1 MANEVI
7 TAIEAKMAAPK
18 PDLNAAH
25 EQTRAEAVATHSED
39 VVNSV
44 STAPETT
51 PAETDTGET
60 VASDG
65 TDTPARQNKGV
76 GKRINE
82 LTKEK
87 HDERRRREA
96 VERELSELRAT
107 LSTPAQTQTPAQQDT
122 QAPAS
127 GKPTLESC
135 DFDPEVLAERMA
147 DWKLDQRDR
156 QAAENK
162 QKETH
167 QQRLRSYQ
175 ERADAFADENPDY
188 AERVESLKLTPIM
201 DQAIFETEL
210 EPQIAY
216 YLATN
221 PGEVERI
228 AQLTPAGQVRA
239 IAKLED
245 KLSAPPVV
253 EQQEAETPRPAVVPS
268 RPPSVQSPPPP
279 PPSVAAKSTA
289 KAPVAQWDINQHIE
303 AVRSKATRR

>member
-1 MANEVI
+1 
-7 TAIEAKMAAPK
+7 
-18 PDLNAAH
+18 
-25 EQTRAEAVATHSED
+25 
-39 VVNSV
+39 
-44 STAPETT
+44 
-51 PAETDTGET
+51 
-60 VASDG
+60 
-65 TDTPARQNKGV
+65 
-76 GKRINE
+76 
-82 LTKEK
+82 
-87 HDERRRREA
+87 
-96 VERELSELRAT
+96 
-107 LSTPAQTQTPAQQDT
+107 
-122 QAPAS
+122 
-127 GKPTLESC
+127 
-135 DFDPEVLAERMA
+135 
-147 DWKLDQRDR
+147 
-156 QAAENK
+156 
-162 QKETH
+162 
-167 QQRLRSYQ
+167 
-175 ERADAFADENPDY
+175 
-188 AERVESLKLTPIM
+188 M

-253 EQQEAETPRPAVVPS
+253 DDTAPAAPVVVPS

>member
-1 MANEVI
+1 MANEAI
-7 TAIEAKMAAPK
+7 TAIEAKMSAPK

-25 EQTRAEAVATHSED
+25 EQVRKEAVATHSD
-39 VVNSV
+39 AVVESV
-44 STAPETT
+44 SAAPETD
-51 PAETDTGET
+51 PAENDSGET

-65 TDTPARQNKGV
+65 NDTPARQNKGV

-96 VERELSELRAT
+96 VERELTELRAT
-107 LSTPAQTQTPAQQDT
+107 LSKPAQTQTPATETT
-122 QAPAS
+122 QAPPS
-127 GKPTLESC
+127 GKPTMESC
-135 DFDPEVLAERMA
+135 DFDAEVFAERMA
-147 DWKLDQRDR
+147 DWKLEERDR
-156 QAAENK
+156 KAAESK
-162 QKETH
+162 QNETR
-167 QQRLRSYQ
+167 QQRLKSYQ
-175 ERADAFADENPDY
+175 ERADAFADEHPDY
-188 AERVESLKLTPIM
+188 AEKTQDLQLTPIM

-245 KLSAPPVV
+245 KLSAP
-253 EQQEAETPRPAVVPS
+253 AVVDDEVVTTPPVAIS
-268 RPPSVQSPPPP
+268 RPPSVPSPPPP
-279 PPSVAAKSTA
+279 PPSVSAKSTA
-289 KAPVAQWDINQHIE
+289 KTPVTQWDINQHIE
-303 AVRSKATRR
+303 AVRAKNPRR

>member
-1 MANEVI
+1 MANEAI

-25 EQTRAEAVATHSED
+25 EETRATAVATHGGD

-44 STAPETT
+44 SAAPETND
-51 PAETDTGET
+51 PAENDSEET

-65 TDTPARQNKGV
+65 NDTPARQNKGV

-96 VERELSELRAT
+96 VERELQELRAT
-107 LSTPAQTQTPAQQDT
+107 LSKPVQEQTPVQQTT
-122 QAPAS
+122 QAPPS
-127 GKPTLESC
+127 GKPTMESC
-135 DFDPEVLAERMA
+135 DFDAEVFAEKMA
-147 DWKLDQRDR
+147 DWKLEERDR
-156 QAAENK
+156 KAAESK
-162 QKETH
+162 QQETQ
-167 QQRLRSYQ
+167 QQRFKSYQ
-175 ERADAFADENPDY
+175 ERADAFADEHPDY
-188 AERVESLKLTPIM
+188 AERTQELKLTPIM

-245 KLSAPPVV
+245 KLSAPAVV
-253 EQQEAETPRPAVVPS
+253 ESQAETPAPITAPS
-268 RPPSVQSPPPP
+268 RPPSVPSPPPP